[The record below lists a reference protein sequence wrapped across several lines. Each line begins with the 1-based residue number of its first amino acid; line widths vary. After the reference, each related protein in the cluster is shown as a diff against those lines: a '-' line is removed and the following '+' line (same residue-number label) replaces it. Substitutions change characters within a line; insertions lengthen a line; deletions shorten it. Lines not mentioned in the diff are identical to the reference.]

1 MKTDAE
7 WQAILDTPTSL
18 TTRAPEDRGKPV
30 TASAGP
36 ERPTREP
43 AIPVIAPVPLAS
55 LRALL
60 DLAAQDWPTLD
71 APGARV
77 AWAVDARGVSVAA
90 VLSIHDWDGRLLG
103 RRTYD
108 GQWEVGGSV
117 TWSPGRMQD

>member
-18 TTRAPEDRGKPV
+18 Q
-30 TASAGP
+30 
-36 ERPTREP
+36 P

-55 LRALL
+55 LRSLL

-90 VLSIHDWDGRLLG
+90 TLSIHDWDGRLLG